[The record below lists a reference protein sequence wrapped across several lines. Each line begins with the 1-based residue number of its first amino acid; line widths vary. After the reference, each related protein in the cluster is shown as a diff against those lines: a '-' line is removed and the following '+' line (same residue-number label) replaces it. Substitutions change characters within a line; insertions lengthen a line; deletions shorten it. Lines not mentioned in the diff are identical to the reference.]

1 MSKKIFIIFLFV
13 SIQCFAGKLTFKP
26 WENNSF
32 LQLNSYNGNMSQNA
46 FTVRFDGNGNVD
58 EPKWRLSAQLKG
70 AITSGSYT
78 FPADKISFQPVFTT
92 GSANPGPVPTIQQI
106 GMPASVFL
114 QENTEKYLVPS
125 SNAPLSNSS
134 NSNGPFYMEMGF
146 SLTVAGGAYLGNYPA
161 WTEFTVPVEM
171 AAYDQYN
178 NLIGKSVIYFK
189 LQIAQLS
196 GVPPTS
202 TEMSLK
208 LASNAVNGTLE
219 FKTIQDYTNGVSVS
233 YPSALIVKSNTNYQV
248 KVKSIQGQFTSAA
261 GSTLPLDTVQMVL
274 NPVSGNTGSIFPIS
288 LSTSSQLVAKG
299 GTTQSANV
307 YFDIKYSTSANDNRF
322 VQAKMEDYVT
332 TIQYEIMP
340 Q

>member
-1 MSKKIFIIFLFV
+1 MSKKNFIIFLFI
-13 SIQCFAGKLTFKP
+13 SIQCFAGNVTFKS

-32 LQLNSYNGNMSQNA
+32 LQINSYNGNMSQNA
-46 FTVRFDGNGNVD
+46 CTIRFDGNGNIY
-58 EPKWRLSAQLKG
+58 EPKWRVSAQLKG
-70 AITSGSYT
+70 AITSGAYT
-78 FPADKISFQPVFTT
+78 FPADKVSLQPVFTT
-92 GSANPGPVPTIQQI
+92 GTASPGPVPTIQQI

-114 QENTEKYLVPS
+114 QVNTEKYLVPS
-125 SNAPLSNSS
+125 SNAPLSNNS

-146 SLTVAGGAYLGNYPA
+146 SLTVAGGAYLGNYPT
-161 WTEFTVPVEM
+161 WTEFMVPVEM

-178 NLIGKSVIYFK
+178 NLMGKSVIYFK

-208 LASNAVNGTLE
+208 LGSNAVNGTLE

-233 YPSALIVKSNTNYQV
+233 YPSGLIVRSNTNYQV
-248 KVKSIQGQFTSAA
+248 KVKSLQSQFISAA
-261 GSTLPLDTVQMVL
+261 GSTLPLDAVKMVL
-274 NPVSGNTGSIFPIS
+274 SPVSGNTGSVFPVS

-299 GTTQSANV
+299 GTTQSTDV
-307 YFDIKYSTSANDNRF
+307 YYDIKYSTSANDNRF
-322 VQAKMEDYVT
+322 VQAKMEDYAT
-332 TIQYEIMP
+332 TLQYEITP